1 MIRAEGLGE
10 ITFFRMARRLMGWPA
25 YWTGAYLVD
34 GLLVDC
40 GPPAT
45 ARAFVRAL
53 ASRPVEALV
62 VTHHHEDHMGA
73 AAALRAARGV
83 VVQAHVSALPLLAH
97 GFVQEGYRR
106 LAWGRP
112 PRIEARALGAEVATR
127 SLRFEVVPTPGH
139 SPDHVCFFERER
151 GWLFTGDLFLAER
164 LRYLREDEDL
174 GALIASLDRVCALPA
189 TRVFCAHRGE
199 VRDGRAA
206 LQRKRDRLL
215 ALVARVHELRETGWR
230 RRRSRAARWGGRV
243 PDLVQRGTVRRAQ
256 FRARGGEG
264 QSVVG
269 TFRDRAYRPWISPHA
284 DDDGDGQGAR
294 CSCPR
299 G

>member
-1 MIRAEGLGE
+1 MIRREEHGE
-10 ITFFRMARRLMGWPA
+10 VAFFRMARRVAGWPL

-53 ASRPVEALV
+53 EGERVEALV

-83 VVQAHVSALPLLAH
+83 EAQVHPTGVPLLES
-97 GFVQEGYRR
+97 GFEQEGYRR

-112 PRIEARALGAEVATR
+112 PRVPARALGAEVSTR
-127 SLRFEVVPTPGH
+127 SLRLEVIHTPGH

-164 LRYLREDEDL
+164 LRYLRADEDL
-174 GALIASLDRVCALPA
+174 AALIASLDRACALPA
-189 TRVFCAHRGE
+189 RQVFCAHRGP
-199 VRDGRAA
+199 VRGGVDA
-206 LQRKRDRLL
+206 LRRKRDHLVAWRDRARELL
-215 ALVARVHELRETGWR
+215 AEGLPEREVAR
-230 RRRSRAARWGGRV
+230 RV
-243 PDLVQRGTVRRAQ
+243 V
-256 FRARGGEG
+256 GGEG
-264 QSVVG
+264 FLTWYSGGRFAARNFV
-269 TFRDRAYRPWISPHA
+269 RAAAAEVRSSSSPSA
-284 DDDGDGQGAR
+284 TSRTG
-294 CSCPR
+294 R

>member
-1 MIRAEGLGE
+1 VIRADALGE

-45 ARAFVRAL
+45 ADAFVRAL
-53 ASRPVEALV
+53 ASRRVEGLV

-73 AAALRAARGV
+73 AAALRAARGIE
-83 VVQAHVSALPLLAH
+83 VQASAPAVPLLAH

-112 PRIEARALGAEVATR
+112 PSVEARPLGEAVTTR
-127 SLRFEVVPTPGH
+127 ECRFEVVPTPGH

-164 LRYLREDEDL
+164 LRYLRADEDL
-174 GALIASLDRVCALPA
+174 GALIASLERVCALPA

-206 LQRKRDRLL
+206 LERKRDRLL
-215 ALVARVHELRETGWR
+215 ALVARVHELRERGLTERAITR
-230 RRRSRAARWGGRV
+230 RAVGREGLLTWYSGGRFAARHFVRAAAK
-243 PDLVQRGTVRRAQ
+243 VRASSAPSAS
-256 FRARGGEG
+256 ARTGHE
-264 QSVVG
+264 
-269 TFRDRAYRPWISPHA
+269 RSP
-284 DDDGDGQGAR
+284 GPG
-294 CSCPR
+294 
-299 G
+299 

>member
-1 MIRAEGLGE
+1 MILVEDLGE
-10 ITFFRMARRLMGWPA
+10 ITFFRMARRLLGMPA

-45 ARAFVRAL
+45 ADAFVHAL
-53 ASRPVEALV
+53 AGRPVDALV

-73 AAALRAARGV
+73 AAALRAARGIEA
-83 VVQAHVSALPLLAH
+83 QASAEALPLLAH
-97 GFVQEGYRR
+97 GYVQEGYRR

-112 PRIEARALGAEVATR
+112 PRVEARPLGQAVTTR
-127 SLRFEVVPTPGH
+127 RRRFEVVPTPGH

-164 LRYLREDEDL
+164 LRYLRADEDL
-174 GALIASLDRVCALPA
+174 GLLIASLDRVCALPA

-206 LQRKRDRLL
+206 LERKRDRLA
-215 ALVARVHELRETGWR
+215 ALVARVHELRQTGLSEAEITR
-230 RRRSRAARWGGRV
+230 RTVGREGFLTWYSGGRFAARNFVRAAERVRASSAPSASARTGRGSG
-243 PDLVQRGTVRRAQ
+243 PDR
-256 FRARGGEG
+256 
-264 QSVVG
+264 
-269 TFRDRAYRPWISPHA
+269 
-284 DDDGDGQGAR
+284 
-294 CSCPR
+294 
-299 G
+299 

>member
-1 MIRAEGLGE
+1 MIRVEDHGE
-10 ITFFRMARRLMGWPA
+10 VTFFRMARRLAGWPM

-45 ARAFVRAL
+45 AHAFVRAL
-53 ASRPVEALV
+53 ETRPVEALV

-73 AAALRAARGV
+73 AAALRAARGIE
-83 VVQAHVSALPLLAH
+83 VQVHPAGVRLLEH

-112 PRIEARALGAEVATR
+112 PRVKARPLGAAVTTR
-127 SLRFEVVPTPGH
+127 ALRFEVVPTPGH

-164 LRYLREDEDL
+164 LRYLRADEDL
-174 GALIASLDRVCALPA
+174 AALIASLDRVCALPA

-199 VRDGRAA
+199 VRDGRGA
-206 LQRKRDRLL
+206 LERKRDRLV
-215 ALVARVHELRETGWR
+215 ALVARVHELGAEGLSEREIAR
-230 RRRSRAARWGGRV
+230 RAVGPEGFLTWYSRGRFAARNFVRAAAKVRASSAPSANARTSRERSPGR
-243 PDLVQRGTVRRAQ
+243 G
-256 FRARGGEG
+256 
-264 QSVVG
+264 
-269 TFRDRAYRPWISPHA
+269 
-284 DDDGDGQGAR
+284 
-294 CSCPR
+294 
-299 G
+299 

>member
-1 MIRAEGLGE
+1 MIRVEDLGE

-83 VVQAHVSALPLLAH
+83 VLQAHVSALPLLAH

-112 PRIEARALGAEVATR
+112 PRLEARALGAEVTTR

-174 GALIASLDRVCALPA
+174 AALIASLDRVCALPA
-189 TRVFCAHRGE
+189 ARVFCAHRGE

-206 LQRKRDRLL
+206 LERKRDRLV
-215 ALVARVHELRETGWR
+215 ALVGRVHALREAGLSEAEVTR
-230 RRRSRAARWGGRV
+230 RAVGREGFLTWYSGGRFAARNFVRAASKITASSAPSARSRTNRERSPGR
-243 PDLVQRGTVRRAQ
+243 G
-256 FRARGGEG
+256 
-264 QSVVG
+264 
-269 TFRDRAYRPWISPHA
+269 
-284 DDDGDGQGAR
+284 
-294 CSCPR
+294 
-299 G
+299 

>member
-1 MIRAEGLGE
+1 VIRAFDLGE
-10 ITFFRMARRLMGWPA
+10 ITFFRMARRLMGWPV

-53 ASRPVEALV
+53 AARPVDALV

-73 AAALRAARGV
+73 AAVLRAARGV
-83 VVQAHVSALPLLAH
+83 ALQAHVAALPLLAH

-112 PRIEARALGAEVATR
+112 PRVEAQPLGDAVATR
-127 SLRFEVVPTPGH
+127 TLRFEVVPTPGH

-174 GALIASLDRVCALPA
+174 AALIASLDRVCALPA

-206 LQRKRDRLL
+206 LQRKRDRLV
-215 ALVARVHELRETGWR
+215 ALVARVHELRESGLAEAEIAR
-230 RRRSRAARWGGRV
+230 RAVGPEGFLTWYSGGRFAARNFVRAASGVRASSAPSATARTGHERSPGR
-243 PDLVQRGTVRRAQ
+243 G
-256 FRARGGEG
+256 
-264 QSVVG
+264 
-269 TFRDRAYRPWISPHA
+269 
-284 DDDGDGQGAR
+284 
-294 CSCPR
+294 
-299 G
+299 

>member
-1 MIRAEGLGE
+1 MIRIEDHGE
-10 ITFFRMARRLMGWPA
+10 VTFFRMARRLAGWPV

-45 ARAFVRAL
+45 AHAFVRAL
-53 ASRPVEALV
+53 GARPVEALV

-73 AAALRAARGV
+73 AAALRAARGIE
-83 VVQAHVSALPLLAH
+83 VQAHAAALPLLAH

-112 PRIEARALGAEVATR
+112 PHVEARALGAAVVTR
-127 SLRFEVVPTPGH
+127 ALRFEVVPTPGH
-139 SPDHVCFFERER
+139 SPDHVCLFERER

-164 LRYLREDEDL
+164 LRYLRADEDL
-174 GALIASLDRVCALPA
+174 AALIASLDRVCALPA

-206 LQRKRDRLL
+206 LERKRDRLV
-215 ALVARVHELRETGWR
+215 ALVTRVHALRAEGLSEREIAR
-230 RRRSRAARWGGRV
+230 RAVGPEGLLTWYSGGRFAARNFVRAAAKVRASSELFSTSRTDRESGRG
-243 PDLVQRGTVRRAQ
+243 RG
-256 FRARGGEG
+256 
-264 QSVVG
+264 
-269 TFRDRAYRPWISPHA
+269 
-284 DDDGDGQGAR
+284 
-294 CSCPR
+294 
-299 G
+299 

>member
-53 ASRPVEALV
+53 ASRPVEALG

-83 VVQAHVSALPLLAH
+83 VLQAHVSALPLLAH

-112 PRIEARALGAEVATR
+112 PRIEARPLGAEVTTR

-174 GALIASLDRVCALPA
+174 AALIASLDRVCALPA

-206 LQRKRDRLL
+206 LERKRDRLR
-215 ALVARVHELRETGWR
+215 ALVTRVHELRETGLAETEIAR
-230 RRRSRAARWGGRV
+230 RAVGPEGFLTWYSGGRFAARNFVRAAAK
-243 PDLVQRGTVRRAQ
+243 VRASSAPSASSRTGHE
-256 FRARGGEG
+256 R
-264 QSVVG
+264 
-269 TFRDRAYRPWISPHA
+269 SP
-284 DDDGDGQGAR
+284 GPG
-294 CSCPR
+294 
-299 G
+299 

>member
-1 MIRAEGLGE
+1 MIVVEDHGE
-10 ITFFRMARRLMGWPA
+10 VTFFRMARRLAGWPV

-53 ASRPVEALV
+53 DGRRVDALM
-62 VTHHHEDHMGA
+62 VTHHHEDHMGG
-73 AAALRAARGV
+73 AAALSAARGIE
-83 VVQAHVSALPLLAH
+83 VQAHPAAVPLMED

-112 PRIEARALGAEVATR
+112 ARVKARALGAELATR

-139 SPDHVCFFERER
+139 SPDHVCLFERER

-164 LRYLREDEDL
+164 LRYLRADEDL
-174 GALIASLDRVCALPA
+174 AALIASLDRVCALPA

-199 VRDGRAA
+199 VRGGRAA
-206 LQRKRDRLL
+206 LERKRDRLV
-215 ALVARVHELRETGWR
+215 ALVARVHELREAGISEVEITR
-230 RRRSRAARWGGRV
+230 RAVGPEGFLTLYSGGRFAARNFVRAAERVRGSSAPSARSRTGR
-243 PDLVQRGTVRRAQ
+243 
-256 FRARGGEG
+256 E
-264 QSVVG
+264 
-269 TFRDRAYRPWISPHA
+269 
-284 DDDGDGQGAR
+284 
-294 CSCPR
+294 
-299 G
+299 

>member
-1 MIRAEGLGE
+1 MIRAFDLGE
-10 ITFFRMARRLMGWPA
+10 ITFFRMARRLAGWPV

-45 ARAFVRAL
+45 AHAFVRAL
-53 ASRPVEALV
+53 AARPVEALV

-73 AAALRAARGV
+73 AAALRAARGIE
-83 VVQAHVSALPLLAH
+83 VQAHAAALPLLAQ

-112 PRIEARALGAEVATR
+112 PRVEARALGTTVTTR
-127 SLRFEVVPTPGH
+127 ALRFEIVPTPGH

-164 LRYLREDEDL
+164 LRYLRADEDL
-174 GALIASLDRVCALPA
+174 AALIASLDRVCALPA

-199 VRDGRAA
+199 VRDGRSA
-206 LQRKRDRLL
+206 LERKRDRLV
-215 ALVARVHELRETGWR
+215 ALVARVQELGAQGLSEREITR
-230 RRRSRAARWGGRV
+230 RAVGPEGFLTWYSGGRFAARNFVRAAAKVRASSGPSSTARTGR
-243 PDLVQRGTVRRAQ
+243 G
-256 FRARGGEG
+256 
-264 QSVVG
+264 
-269 TFRDRAYRPWISPHA
+269 
-284 DDDGDGQGAR
+284 
-294 CSCPR
+294 
-299 G
+299 

>member
-1 MIRAEGLGE
+1 MIRAESLGE
-10 ITFFRMARRLMGWPA
+10 ITFFRMARRLLGWPV

-45 ARAFVRAL
+45 AREFVHAL
-53 ASRPVEALV
+53 APRPVEALV

-73 AAALRAARGV
+73 AAVLRAARGIE
-83 VVQAHVSALPLLAH
+83 VQASAAALPLLAD

-112 PRIEARALGAEVATR
+112 PHVEARPLGAAVATR
-127 SLRFEVVPTPGH
+127 RWRFEVVPTPGH

-164 LRYLREDEDL
+164 LRYLRADEDL
-174 GALIASLDRVCALPA
+174 AALIASLDRVCALPA

-206 LQRKRDRLL
+206 LERKRDRLA
-215 ALVARVHELRETGWR
+215 ALVTRVHELRAAGLSEAETTR
-230 RRRSRAARWGGRV
+230 RAVGREGFLTWYSGGRFAARNFVRAASK
-243 PDLVQRGTVRRAQ
+243 VRA
-256 FRARGGEG
+256 
-264 QSVVG
+264 
-269 TFRDRAYRPWISPHA
+269 
-284 DDDGDGQGAR
+284 
-294 CSCPR
+294 
-299 G
+299 

>member
-1 MIRAEGLGE
+1 VIRVEDLGE

-73 AAALRAARGV
+73 AAVLRAARGV
-83 VVQAHVSALPLLAH
+83 AVQAHVSALPLLAQ

-112 PRIEARALGAEVATR
+112 PRIEAQPLGAEVATR
-127 SLRFEVVPTPGH
+127 ALRFEVVPTPGH

-174 GALIASLDRVCALPA
+174 AALIASLDRVCALPA

-206 LQRKRDRLL
+206 LERKRDRLV
-215 ALVARVHELRETGWR
+215 ALVGRVHELREAGLSEAEVTR
-230 RRRSRAARWGGRV
+230 RAVGREGFLTWYSGGRFAARNFVRAAPSVRASSAPSANARTSRERS
-243 PDLVQRGTVRRAQ
+243 PDRG
-256 FRARGGEG
+256 
-264 QSVVG
+264 
-269 TFRDRAYRPWISPHA
+269 
-284 DDDGDGQGAR
+284 
-294 CSCPR
+294 
-299 G
+299 

>member
-1 MIRAEGLGE
+1 MIRAEDLGE

-53 ASRPVEALV
+53 AARPVEALV
-62 VTHHHEDHMGA
+62 TTHHHEDHMGA

-83 VVQAHVSALPLLAH
+83 VLQAHASALPLLAQ

-112 PRIEARALGAEVATR
+112 PRIEAQALGAEVATR

-139 SPDHVCFFERER
+139 SPDHVCFFERTR

-199 VRDGRAA
+199 VRDGPAA
-206 LQRKRDRLL
+206 LGRKRDRLL
-215 ALVARVHELRETGWR
+215 ALVARVHEMQADGLPEAEITR
-230 RRRSRAARWGGRV
+230 RAVGPEGFLTWYSGGRFAARNFVRAAARVRASSAPSASARTGHERSPGR
-243 PDLVQRGTVRRAQ
+243 G
-256 FRARGGEG
+256 
-264 QSVVG
+264 
-269 TFRDRAYRPWISPHA
+269 
-284 DDDGDGQGAR
+284 
-294 CSCPR
+294 
-299 G
+299 

>member
-1 MIRAEGLGE
+1 MIRAEDLGE
-10 ITFFRMARRLMGWPA
+10 ITFFRMARRLLGWPA

-45 ARAFVRAL
+45 ADAFVRAL
-53 ASRPVEALV
+53 AGRPVEALV

-73 AAALRAARGV
+73 AAALRAARGIEA
-83 VVQAHVSALPLLAH
+83 QASAEALPLLAH
-97 GFVQEGYRR
+97 GYAQEGYRR

-112 PRIEARALGAEVATR
+112 PRIEARPLGEVVSTR
-127 SLRFEVVPTPGH
+127 RRRFEVVPTPGH
-139 SPDHVCFFERER
+139 SPDHVCFFEREQ

-206 LQRKRDRLL
+206 LERKRDRLA
-215 ALVARVHELRETGWR
+215 ALVARVHELREAGLSEAEIAR
-230 RRRSRAARWGGRV
+230 RAVGREGFLTWYSGGRFAARNFVRAAARVRGSSAPSATARTGR
-243 PDLVQRGTVRRAQ
+243 G
-256 FRARGGEG
+256 
-264 QSVVG
+264 
-269 TFRDRAYRPWISPHA
+269 
-284 DDDGDGQGAR
+284 
-294 CSCPR
+294 
-299 G
+299 